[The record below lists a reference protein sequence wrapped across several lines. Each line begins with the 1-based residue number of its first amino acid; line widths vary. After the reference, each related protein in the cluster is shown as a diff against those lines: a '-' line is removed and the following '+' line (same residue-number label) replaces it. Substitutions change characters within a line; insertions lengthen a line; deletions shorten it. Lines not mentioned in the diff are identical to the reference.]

1 MGKSKGT
8 VFLKAVKVLRGRKA
22 EALARLPKSLH
33 HYLEDRIVVA
43 SWYPEDDF
51 YELLCACASLFPG
64 GDSAFDLLGA
74 ATARDHAEGMYVDT
88 LKREPVSR
96 ARIMWKTQHDT
107 GDLVL
112 AHLSENSARYE
123 LSGWSQ
129 TQPRYCRVVGG
140 YFTELHRLTGAA
152 SPTYTHPV
160 CRSAKGTDRCV
171 FVISWL

>member
-1 MGKSKGT
+1 
-8 VFLKAVKVLRGRKA
+8 
-22 EALARLPKSLH
+22 
-33 HYLEDRIVVA
+33 
-43 SWYPEDDF
+43 
-51 YELLCACASLFPG
+51 
-64 GDSAFDLLGA
+64 
-74 ATARDHAEGMYVDT
+74 MYADT
-88 LKREPVSR
+88 LKREPASR